1 MVTGVQEQ
9 QAVSLELVRFLGV
22 TLKTLILPTAPPLTC
37 CHPDADKALPLL
49 TDLDSL
55 LLPSWL
61 WEMEGPVVPS
71 VQYALG
77 HPGYLPRE
85 EIV

>member
-9 QAVSLELVRFLGV
+9 QAVSLELLRLLRE
-22 TLKTLILPTAPPLTC
+22 TLKTLILPTAPPLSC

-61 WEMEGPVVPS
+61 WEMDKNMYPLYNRP
-71 VQYALG
+71 
-77 HPGYLPRE
+77 
-85 EIV
+85 